1 MKAINYNKLSKSTIR
16 SLDLSYTLCQP
27 ISYAYIDLNI
37 FTISILN
44 DKYIF
49 KYIVNKYGNHKYLAL
64 LNALYNNIYKGGEA
78 KVNHN
83 TFDEPV
89 RISKDVIHLITNNE
103 IGIKGETIFPKDL
116 LMDIINT
123 EGSVLLNAITELEID
138 FDQLVTDSETKS
150 KSDISNEL
158 KTKIDKDPLAKYCMN
173 MNEIAKEGGYD
184 SVVNRDVEIQRIED
198 ILLRRRKNNPVL
210 VGDAGVGKTAI
221 IEGIVNKIV
230 NGKSG
235 KFLKNKTV
243 YSITASSLLDGT
255 RFRGDL
261 EEKINTI
268 VDELSKDPNKIIF
281 IDEIHNIMKNSS
293 EIADLLK
300 PILASGK
307 INCIGATTFSEWRK
321 YFSKDAS
328 MERRFSI
335 VNINEPSIN
344 ETISILNTSKVTFEK
359 YHGVTIGNKETS
371 YIVSLCDKYMLGKN
385 FPDKAFDILDEA
397 CVKAKGMGNNCISVM
412 DIELAIYNV
421 TGKKVISDKF
431 YLNQLKNIEP
441 YLNDKVKGQEGIIH
455 SVSRLIQISEAGLN
469 TKKKTKGVFLFN
481 GTSGVGKT
489 MLANTVGD
497 FLQKKI
503 IKIDMGNYSE
513 SHSISKLIG
522 SPPGYHGHD
531 EGGQLTEFVSQNPH
545 CVVILDEID
554 KAHRKVLNA
563 FLGIFEVGEVM
574 DAKGRVIDFSNCFVF
589 MTSNDGLAGNKK
601 KNLGFVKGEVKDS
614 VFSENKFLAKEF
626 VNRIDIISN
635 FQELKLPSIKSITKD
650 HLKSLKLIM
659 KEKNVNIQFKESC
672 ILAISKEAVDFDM
685 GARSVSRIID
695 NKIKPILIE
704 IIQDIDHEE
713 TIKISYDRKLKKY
726 STL

>member
-293 EIADLLK
+293 EIADLIK
-300 PILASGK
+300 PILSSGK
-307 INCIGATTFSEWRK
+307 INCIGVTTFSEWRK

-328 MERRFSI
+328 MERRFSV
-335 VNINEPSIN
+335 VNVKEPSVD
-344 ETISILNTSKVTFEK
+344 ETISILSVAKGSFEK
-359 YHGVTIGNKETS
+359 YHGVNVGDESVT
-371 YIVSLCDKYMLGKN
+371 YIVNLCQKYILDRN

-397 CVKAKGMGNNCISVM
+397 CVKAKGKGRRAINEQ
-412 DIELAIYNV
+412 DIEVAVYNL
-421 TGKKVISDKF
+421 TGKKVVSDKR
-431 YLNQLKNIEP
+431 YINKLKNIEFH
-441 YLNDKVKGQEGIIH
+441 LNHKVKGQGGII
-455 SVSRLIQISEAGLN
+455 SDVSRLIQISEAGLN
-469 TKKKTKGVFLFN
+469 IRKKTKGVFLFN
-481 GTSGVGKT
+481 GRSGVGKT
-489 MLANTVGD
+489 LLANIIGG

-554 KAHRKVLNA
+554 KAHRKVLNS
-563 FLGIFEVGEVM
+563 FLSIFEEGEVM
-574 DAKGRVIDFSNCFVF
+574 DSKGRVIDFSNCFVF
-589 MTSNDGLAGNKK
+589 MTSNDGLAGGKK
-601 KNLGFVKGEVKDS
+601 NNLGFVKGSGKES
-614 VFSENKFLAKEF
+614 VYSENKFLSPEF
-626 VNRIDIISN
+626 VNRIDVISN
-635 FQELKLPSIKSITKD
+635 FNELKIQSIKSITKNSLNE
-650 HLKSLKLIM
+650 LKVTMNDKGI
-659 KEKNVNIQFKESC
+659 KIKFKESC
-672 ILAISKEAVDFDM
+672 VMAISNAAVDYDM
-685 GARSVSRIID
+685 GARSIGRIID
-695 NKIKPILIE
+695 DKIKPLLIE
-704 IIQDIDHEE
+704 IIHSSVGDKAVEIGF
-713 TIKISYDRKLKKY
+713 DRKIEKY
-726 STL
+726 GIL